1 MHRWLPISLTGAF
14 VMGAE
19 LVHVSALTARNSP
32 FPTGT
37 RLSSSPS
44 LFSNLSEAGDYVMPK
59 SSKDP
64 KPGHGRSGSFFTC
77 SNLVMM

>member
-1 MHRWLPISLTGAF
+1 
-14 VMGAE
+14 
-19 LVHVSALTARNSP
+19 VSALTARNSP
-32 FPTGT
+32 FQPA
-37 RLSSSPS
+37 LDSQAPPP
-44 LFSNLSEAGDYVMPK
+44 LFSNLSEAGDYVMTK